1 MARVFA
7 SYARTDN
14 KYVSFVPTYMLLHKC
29 TYSLNV
35 LFFIILIISQ
45 QGFSITAAA
54 AGAGAGAAAAIGSC
68 SFCSSFTQ
76 FLILFSFCTV
86 V

>member
-7 SYARTDN
+7 SYARSDN

-54 AGAGAGAAAAIGSC
+54 AGAGAAAAIGSC

>member
-54 AGAGAGAAAAIGSC
+54 AGEQQQLAVVVFTLHLL
-68 SFCSSFTQ
+68 SF
-76 FLILFSFCTV
+76 
-86 V
+86 

>member
-54 AGAGAGAAAAIGSC
+54 AGAAAAIGSC